1 MTYVIITDSIH
12 FRVESKQPLSRGQ
25 LKAIIR
31 RRQPRFRQADVYNL
45 EHKLLFTILN

>member
-12 FRVESKQPLSRGQ
+12 FRVESKAELSRGQ

-31 RRQPRFRQADVYNL
+31 RRQPRFRQADVYTL
-45 EHKLLFTILN
+45 DHKHVVTILN